1 MNKQHIVGRNPIRVS
16 LNDLDALPT
25 PYAMSFG
32 FELNSLCESIRT
44 IGLVNPPCIGK
55 DEKGRVELVTG
66 YRRVTALKELGWS
79 EVVCEDLSSTL
90 PSQREKMLFA
100 LHENLT
106 TRVFNPVEN
115 AMVLCRLE
123 PFFPGEEILEKFM
136 PLLSLPSHE
145 STRRFYVELAGMSEE
160 FLRAVAGGGL
170 SLNAAKSLIG
180 LQQKSAESA
189 LHCILKLRLNVN
201 QQLQFIELMTD
212 ISEAEEKGFHR
223 ILAEEPMQAVLKNNH
238 LNRPQKAKNLLEEL
252 RARRYPRW
260 KAAEKRFQEQVGRLS
275 LPEGV
280 RIDHPPYFEASGYRL
295 EVRFQN
301 SDDLIN
307 KVKLLSQLT
316 DLKEFRD
323 PLRDDD

>member
-1 MNKQHIVGRNPIRVS
+1 M
-16 LNDLDALPT
+16 D
-25 PYAMSFG
+25 
-32 FELNSLCESIRT
+32 
-44 IGLVNPPCIGK
+44 
-55 DEKGRVELVTG
+55 
-66 YRRVTALKELGWS
+66 
-79 EVVCEDLSSTL
+79 
-90 PSQREKMLFA
+90 
-100 LHENLT
+100 
-106 TRVFNPVEN
+106 
-115 AMVLCRLE
+115 
-123 PFFPGEEILEKFM
+123 
-136 PLLSLPSHE
+136 
-145 STRRFYVELAGMSEE
+145 
-160 FLRAVAGGGL
+160 
-170 SLNAAKSLIG
+170 
-180 LQQKSAESA
+180 LQQKSAENA
-189 LHCILKLRLNVN
+189 IYCILKLRLNVN

-212 ISEAEEKGFHR
+212 ISEAEEKGFRR

-260 KAAEKRFQEQVGRLS
+260 KAAEKRFQQQVDRLS